1 MVNYSTN
8 VLKDVWVAIS
18 DSKDYVLQ
26 NKGTGS
32 ILVKA
37 SDTMPTDTVGVIE
50 VQGKKW
56 ITSKELY
63 GKIWCSA
70 AMEEQPIAYGIGG
83 TTLEGVSDSI
93 SVEIT
98 NPTKELYLS
107 GTVSTAVL
115 QGKDFAVLERFA
127 GGQQCLALSCSPL
140 GVGTESL
147 VVFNETFKPSFTAEY
162 GVTLSQRVKGILPY
176 LEIVDTDNY
185 DETFTEFNIVS
196 LSQTA
201 TTLTVT
207 INNPFDGNLGYWV
220 DIYGLA
226 DNRFNYANLCVNSI
240 STDKKTLTFTYAE
253 DIGLTSLTA
262 TPANVIGGKL
272 KCQSLGANNFAQI
285 RYSAISN
292 GSTAFGSRFNQGTI
306 KRSGTLVAAQTA
318 WSGSTVAIYAGA
330 KTGAVELKPSTRAKI
345 MLDEDQV
352 SFLDAICDGTGN
364 GVSDSPRQMFTEVK
378 PSYRKE
384 YRSRMR
390 LVTPVSTSRPVARI
404 TKAEK
409 LTATTTATITI
420 DIPCAEAG
428 LVTGSYVTI
437 KGIRDQTNFANTT
450 IGTITVTGANTFTV
464 TIGTAAIASSYGGAV
479 ILANGS
485 QDQPGIITQTVQ
497 SITKDATSNIVE
509 AIGSTNWSV
518 LNIGEYINLY
528 GCLGL
533 TGNDLGV
540 DGVYRINNINT
551 YALRLEPVKNLDNT
565 YVLDGE
571 GNQVTPSITTMGPT
585 NCGGAVI
592 LRTTMRMHDISTIS
606 YAKQMFDY
614 AYAGSNNAAKALP
627 VTLAAIGNVNIANA
641 FGTNGLSGVMVNP
654 SNGSL
659 NDIVTGAITSTT
671 TSSSLVNT
679 MGNGFQV
686 TILVTAASGTNP
698 TLDVRIEE
706 SFDNGTNWVT
716 LYDFQRITATGSYNS
731 PMLRATG
738 SHIRYVITVGGTSPS
753 FTMSVNRNI
762 RPLIPAEPQKRL
774 IDRSIVL
781 TTLDS
786 VTPVLFQGAA
796 NNVQLIVSL
805 GAATTPPAIQLEGSE
820 DGINWYAIGA
830 PLTGVANKTVQ
841 LTVNSL
847 SATYTRA
854 RVTTVGAAVT
864 MGYVA
869 IKAWS

>member
-37 SDTMPTDTVGVIE
+37 SDTMPTDAVGAIE

-115 QGKDFAVLERFA
+115 QGKDFYVQERFA
-127 GGQQCLALSCSPL
+127 GGQQCLSLSASPL
-140 GVGTESL
+140 DAGTESSIL
-147 VVFNETFKPSFTAEY
+147 FNTQIKPPFMNEY
-162 GVTLSQRVKGILPY
+162 AISLSQRVRGVTPY
-176 LEIVDTDNY
+176 MEVIDTEVC
-185 DETFTEFNIVS
+185 DETFQEFNIVS
-196 LSQTA
+196 ISQST
-201 TTLTVT
+201 TTLTVVLD
-207 INNPFDGNLGYWV
+207 NPFDGGLGYWV
-220 DIYGLA
+220 DIWGLV
-226 DNRFNYANLCVNSI
+226 DNRFNYANLQVTGISI
-240 STDKKTLTFTYAE
+240 DKKTLTCSIQ
-253 DIGLTSLTA
+253 DDLTLASLTA
-262 TPANVIGGKL
+262 TPASFVGGKL
-272 KCQSLGANNFAQI
+272 KCQSLGANNFARMKFSSVSDVRAVRQ
-285 RYSAISN
+285 
-292 GSTAFGSRFNQGTI
+292 SRFNQGLLKT
-306 KRSGTLVAAQTA
+306 SGTLNNLQYVS
-318 WSGSTVAIYAGA
+318 SGISTPLYLGS
-330 KTGAVELKPSTRAKI
+330 TGAVEIKPQYRYKIGLNEDTLRFMDSQVDLPSHDVPRAS
-345 MLDEDQV
+345 M
-352 SFLDAICDGTGN
+352 
-364 GVSDSPRQMFTEVK
+364 TEVK
-378 PSYRKE
+378 PSFFKNYRN
-384 YRSRMR
+384 RMR
-390 LVTPVSTSRPVARI
+390 IMSPISIPIPIAKIVSAVKTG
-404 TKAEK
+404 
-409 LTATTTATITI
+409 TTTATITT
-420 DIPCAEAG
+420 DVPHG
-428 LVTGSYVTI
+428 LVAGVSSVLI
-437 KGIRDQTNFANTT
+437 KGVRDQATASFPNMAAALFVVSV
-450 IGTITVTGANTFTV
+450 ISPTVFTV
-464 TIGTAAIASSYGGAV
+464 VIGSAGTATSYGGCVV
-479 ILANGS
+479 IGNG
-485 QDQPGIITQTVQ
+485 QNDQPGIIGQTAQ
-497 SITKDATSNIVE
+497 TIARDASGIVTVV
-509 AIGSTNWSV
+509 GSASWAG
-518 LNIGEYINLY
+518 LNIGEYIDLY
-528 GCLGL
+528 GCLGS
-533 TGNDLGV
+533 TGNDLGL
-540 DGVYRINNINT
+540 DGVYKVNNVST
-551 YALRLEPVKNLDNT
+551 TTLTLEPVTNLDNT
-565 YVLDGE
+565 YVLDGN
-571 GNQVTPSITTMGPT
+571 GNQVTPSGAVIPTT

-592 LRTTMRMHDISTIS
+592 LRTTMRMHDITSVS
-606 YAKQMFDY
+606 YNKQMVQMEGQGINDISL
-614 AYAGSNNAAKALP
+614 AIP
-627 VTLAAIGNVNIANA
+627 VIFPATPSVNITNA
-641 FGTNGLSGVMVNP
+641 FGINGLSGVMVNP
-654 SNGSL
+654 SNGSV
-659 NDIVTGAITSTT
+659 NDITTGAITSTLT
-671 TSSSLVNT
+671 TSSYANT

-686 TILVTAASGTNP
+686 TIPVTAVSGTNP

-738 SHIRYVITVGGTSPS
+738 SHIRYVRTVGGTSPS

-762 RPLIPAEPQKRL
+762 RPMIPAEPQKRL

-820 DGINWYAIGA
+820 DGVNWYAVGA

-864 MGYVA
+864 MGYIA